1 MCIAILNK
9 PNQTLRR
16 KHLKNCWNN
25 NDDGAGMS
33 WVSKKGNINI
43 FKELNSFDVFYQKY
57 ISVRKHNPES
67 NMLLHFRIKTHGKTD
82 KTNCHPFKV
91 SNELAFCHN
100 GVIRDVE
107 DHDHY
112 SDTIM
117 FNRTILRQLPKSF
130 IYNKATLT
138 LIEEFIGSGN
148 KLIFLTNKNEAIIIN
163 ESVGEHTKKGWFS
176 NDSWKRTNDY
186 VWAGS
191 RKISRNQRGGYYGG
205 YYDMYDDDYLEMND
219 WNESYGVNDEVQK
232 EVEKDKVFSLQE
244 IDDSPNLD
252 GTYDNCI
259 IDGCSSRLLTE
270 DETRLG
276 ICKSCEDI
284 ILQLTEDYN
293 LFQQSDYYKV
303 TYRYMGY
310 KEKREFLVKYHD
322 MINIYE
328 ELEMKIP
335 GHSIVTI
342 QPTDVWNEYK
352 MRKME
357 KSGIVIV
364 GRGHNHDHISKESK
378 STVTSNQL
386 NLDLGSGKITKNS

>member
-163 ESVGEHTKKGWFS
+163 ESVGEH
-176 NDSWKRTNDY
+176 
-186 VWAGS
+186 
-191 RKISRNQRGGYYGG
+191 
-205 YYDMYDDDYLEMND
+205 
-219 WNESYGVNDEVQK
+219 
-232 EVEKDKVFSLQE
+232 EVE
-244 IDDSPNLD
+244 
-252 GTYDNCI
+252 
-259 IDGCSSRLLTE
+259 R
-270 DETRLG
+270 
-276 ICKSCEDI
+276 
-284 ILQLTEDYN
+284 
-293 LFQQSDYYKV
+293 
-303 TYRYMGY
+303 
-310 KEKREFLVKYHD
+310 
-322 MINIYE
+322 
-328 ELEMKIP
+328 
-335 GHSIVTI
+335 
-342 QPTDVWNEYK
+342 
-352 MRKME
+352 
-357 KSGIVIV
+357 
-364 GRGHNHDHISKESK
+364 
-378 STVTSNQL
+378 
-386 NLDLGSGKITKNS
+386 

>member
-1 MCIAILNK
+1 
-9 PNQTLRR
+9 
-16 KHLKNCWNN
+16 
-25 NDDGAGMS
+25 
-33 WVSKKGNINI
+33 
-43 FKELNSFDVFYQKY
+43 
-57 ISVRKHNPES
+57 
-67 NMLLHFRIKTHGKTD
+67 
-82 KTNCHPFKV
+82 
-91 SNELAFCHN
+91 
-100 GVIRDVE
+100 
-107 DHDHY
+107 
-112 SDTIM
+112 
-117 FNRTILRQLPKSF
+117 
-130 IYNKATLT
+130 
-138 LIEEFIGSGN
+138 
-148 KLIFLTNKNEAIIIN
+148 
-163 ESVGEHTKKGWFS
+163 
-176 NDSWKRTNDY
+176 
-186 VWAGS
+186 
-191 RKISRNQRGGYYGG
+191 
-205 YYDMYDDDYLEMND
+205 MYDDDYLEMND

-303 TYRYMGY
+303 TYRYMDY